1 MASPAKTQATLKK
14 DKKEESF
21 LDKVTTIGRKKKSK
35 EDDINDIGRHALDSP
50 ANPVDINPET
60 FVMEEGEERSM
71 IEPDS
76 RDSPKVKELIEV
88 LIRWINEEMKE
99 QRIIVRDL
107 EEDLYDGQILG
118 NLVEKLAGIKFEV
131 REVMQSEIFQKQ
143 KIKSILDYVN
153 KLLNLPRW
161 NKDKWSVDAIHSR
174 NLVAILH
181 LLVALAFHFK
191 APIMIPEFV
200 IVKVV
205 VVQKKDGMLQTSRV
219 EEEITA
225 TNESVAWFHVE
236 QCRAIGGRFERDA
249 FDTLFDHAPDK
260 LNVVKK
266 SLIAFANKHLNKLNL
281 EVLDLDNQF
290 HDGVFFILLMGLLE
304 GYYVPL
310 HCYHMTPTTFEEK
323 VHNVNLALDLMDD
336 AGLPKAKARAE
347 DVAQLHLKSML
358 RLIYNLFLRYK
369 QNDIFI

>member
-1 MASPAKTQATLKK
+1 MASPAKTAATLKK

-21 LDKVTTIGRKKKSK
+21 LDKVTTLGRKKKGK
-35 EDDINDIGRHALDSP
+35 EDDINDVGKNALESP
-50 ANPVDINPET
+50 GSPTEFNPES
-60 FVMEEGEERSM
+60 FIMEEGEERSM

-76 RDSPKVKELIEV
+76 RESLKLKELIEV
-88 LIRWINEEMKE
+88 LKKWINEELKDK
-99 QRIIVRDL
+99 RIIVRDL

-143 KIKSILDYVN
+143 KLKSILDYVN

-191 APIMIPEFV
+191 APIMIPQYVV
-200 IVKVV
+200 IKVV
-205 VVQKKDGMLQTSRV
+205 VVQKKDGVLQTTRV

-225 TNESVAWFHVE
+225 TNE
-236 QCRAIGGRFERDA
+236 AIGGRFERDA

-266 SLIAFANKHLNKLNL
+266 SLISFANKHLNKLNL
-281 EVLDLDNQF
+281 EVMDLDTQF

-310 HCYHMTPTTFEEK
+310 HCYHMTPTTFDEK

-347 DVAQLHLKSML
+347 DVVNLDLKSTL
-358 RLIYNLFLRYK
+358 RVLYNIFTKYK
-369 QNDIFI
+369 NVT

>member
-1 MASPAKTQATLKK
+1 MASPSKTQATLKK

-21 LDKVTTIGRKKKSK
+21 LDKVTTLGRKKKTK
-35 EDDINDIGRHALDSP
+35 DDDINDVGRSALDSP
-50 ANPVDINPET
+50 SSPIEFNPET
-60 FVMEEGEERSM
+60 FIMEEGEERSM

-76 RDSPKVKELIEV
+76 RDSPKVKELSEV
-88 LIRWINEEMKE
+88 LKRWLNEELKDK
-99 QRIIVRDL
+99 RIIVRDL

-143 KIKSILDYVN
+143 KLKAILDYVN

-161 NKDKWSVDAIHSR
+161 NKDKWNVDVIHSR

-200 IVKVV
+200 VVKVL

-225 TNESVAWFHVE
+225 TNE
-236 QCRAIGGRFERDA
+236 AIGGRFERDA

-281 EVLDLDNQF
+281 EVMDLDSQF

-347 DVAQLHLKSML
+347 DVVNLDLKSTL
-358 RLIYNLFLRYK
+358 RVLYNIFTKYK
-369 QNDIFI
+369 NVT

>member
-1 MASPAKTQATLKK
+1 MELVNARCHKAGASWSLLTLGFIKLELLNTRFHK
-14 DKKEESF
+14 AGASWSLLIPGSIKLELLGPCLHQVLLSRSF
-21 LDKVTTIGRKKKSK
+21 L
-35 EDDINDIGRHALDSP
+35 
-50 ANPVDINPET
+50 
-60 FVMEEGEERSM
+60 
-71 IEPDS
+71 
-76 RDSPKVKELIEV
+76 ELVNTRWV
-88 LIRWINEEMKE
+88 LHKA
-99 QRIIVRDL
+99 V
-107 EEDLYDGQILG
+107 
-118 NLVEKLAGIKFEV
+118 
-131 REVMQSEIFQKQ
+131 
-143 KIKSILDYVN
+143 
-153 KLLNLPRW
+153 P
-161 NKDKWSVDAIHSR
+161 IHSR

-347 DVAQLHLKSML
+347 DVVNLDLKSTL
-358 RLIYNLFLRYK
+358 RVLYNIFTKYK
-369 QNDIFI
+369 NVP